1 MGETRAPN
9 IRRPPRARESQEN
22 HRRDNRGPHPEKGRG
37 GPGGGSSGSH
47 NADIPGGRG
56 GKPAG
61 SAGSRPHQSRPALG
75 PVIQGPPTP
84 QPGPSKARGARPRP
98 ATAESGPALTRA
110 SCPGA
115 RNHQRTGG
123 RGHPPPRGNQ
133 RQTPEL
139 DPLHSGVETG
149 RPPRSPAAAEK
160 TTSPDPDR
168 MASSSSQPPAP
179 DREQRTGRHTR
190 TPKPYLY
197 VGVMEQEKGSIRDG
211 EEIIGG
217 GKVPPPLEPAPPLT
231 PIGTPVAPNL
241 PRAGGPGPSRPGPT
255 AARDGPPDP
264 TAEEKLPPPHHSVNS
279 QTTEG
284 NRHPGPRT
292 RAEPKR
298 MHQPTLPV
306 AHQPGPKPPRPS
318 RNPSPVAERPQNPKP
333 PPRTYPG
340 AVRLPGRQPT
350 SAGTGLPSSAA
361 CSRQKN
367 NTQEPPTPHPGQ
379 DRSPSAEPPKKPTP
393 RELPDAPSP
402 YGPPTATTKTKA
414 GQNRDPHSH

>member
-61 SAGSRPHQSRPALG
+61 SAGSRPQQSRPALG

-115 RNHQRTGG
+115 RNQQRTGG

-179 DREQRTGRHTR
+179 DREQRTENR
-190 TPKPYLY
+190 
-197 VGVMEQEKGSIRDG
+197 
-211 EEIIGG
+211 
-217 GKVPPPLEPAPPLT
+217 
-231 PIGTPVAPNL
+231 GTPVAPNL
-241 PRAGGPGPSRPGPT
+241 PRAGGPGLSRPGPT

-298 MHQPTLPV
+298 MHQPMLPA
-306 AHQPGPKPPRPS
+306 AHQAGPKPPRPSRNPS

-340 AVRLPGRQPT
+340 AVRPPGRQPT